1 MDASP
6 DLLERLAR
14 TAGCAYLS
22 DLRFLRASA
31 PVAAALEGTPAE
43 AYPDRAW
50 RDAAGYDLSLDSE
63 ALGEDGCVDRICA
76 LLPPL
81 FGEPGCIE

>member
-50 RDAAGYDLSLDSE
+50 RDAAGYLLDGVPPE
-63 ALGEDGCVDRICA
+63 ADGAACRR
-76 LLPPL
+76 LLL
-81 FGEPGCIE
+81 ERFADPGTGKAP